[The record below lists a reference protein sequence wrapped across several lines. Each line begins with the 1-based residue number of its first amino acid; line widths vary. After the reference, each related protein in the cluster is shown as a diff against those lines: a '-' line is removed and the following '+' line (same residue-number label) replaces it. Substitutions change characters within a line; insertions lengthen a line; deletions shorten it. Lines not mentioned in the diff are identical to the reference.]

1 MNPADV
7 HLVEQIQQATR
18 GASQMLRALAKRGK
32 VLEQDEPRRTE
43 LLVGAVRTHPL
54 YKGGRLTFDM
64 LEIEDLIL
72 DGWDGSP
79 LDAMSLRQV
88 TEVLS
93 ADVNPLVETLLRMA
107 WRTEVDRAPVESHTP
122 GAAAR
127 TGHVSAGAHGADVLS
142 TPTMPHVILGPP
154 APGDASAAE
163 DDAREGRQREVEL
176 QASDYLY
183 DYVVLG
189 FLDVLGGI
197 RRLAQPAQSGHNAIR
212 PSHRG

>member
-1 MNPADV
+1 VNPADV
-7 HLVEQIQQATR
+7 HLVEQIRQATW

-32 VLEQDEPRRTE
+32 VLEQDEPQRAE
-43 LLVGAVRTHPL
+43 FLVGAVRTHPL

-93 ADVNPLVETLLRMA
+93 ADVNPFVETLLRLS
-107 WRTEVDRAPVESHTP
+107 WRTEVDRAPVESPTP

-127 TGHVSAGAHGADVLS
+127 IGHLSAGAQGADELS
-142 TPTMPHVILGPP
+142 TPTMPRVILGPP
-154 APGDASAAE
+154 GDASTAE
-163 DDAREGRQREVEL
+163 DDAREARQREVEL

-197 RRLAQPAQSGHNAIR
+197 RHPRPAAK
-212 PSHRG
+212 

>member
-1 MNPADV
+1 VNPADV
-7 HLVEQIQQATR
+7 HLVEQIRQATR

-32 VLEQDEPRRTE
+32 VLEQDEPQRAAF
-43 LLVGAVRTHPL
+43 LVSAVRTHPL

-79 LDAMSLRQV
+79 LDSMNLRQV

-93 ADVNPLVETLLRMA
+93 ANVNPLVETLLRMA
-107 WRTEVDRAPVESHTP
+107 WRTEVDRTPVESRTP
-122 GAAAR
+122 GAAAPA
-127 TGHVSAGAHGADVLS
+127 GHVSAGAHGADELS
-142 TPTMPHVILGPP
+142 TPAMPHVILGPADAPP
-154 APGDASAAE
+154 ALADASTAE
-163 DDAREGRQREVEL
+163 NERREERQREVEL

-197 RRLAQPAQSGHNAIR
+197 RRPRPAAN
-212 PSHRG
+212 

>member
-1 MNPADV
+1 VNPADV

-32 VLEQDEPRRTE
+32 VLEQDEPQRTAF
-43 LLVGAVRTHPL
+43 LVGAVRTHPL

-79 LDAMSLRQV
+79 LDSISLRQV
-88 TEVLS
+88 TEALR
-93 ADVNPLVETLLRMA
+93 ANVNPFVETLLRIV
-107 WRTEVDRAPVESHTP
+107 WRTEVDRTPVESHTP

-127 TGHVSAGAHGADVLS
+127 VGHVSAGAQGADEPS
-142 TPTMPHVILGPP
+142 TPAMLHVILGPP
-154 APGDASAAE
+154 GDASTAAG
-163 DDAREGRQREVEL
+163 DAREGRQREVEL

-197 RRLAQPAQSGHNAIR
+197 RHPLPAVK
-212 PSHRG
+212 

>member
-32 VLEQDEPRRTE
+32 VLEQDEPHRTE
-43 LLVGAVRTHPL
+43 FLVGAVRTHPL

-88 TEVLS
+88 TEVLR
-93 ADVNPLVETLLRMA
+93 ADVNPFVETLLRMA

-127 TGHVSAGAHGADVLS
+127 TGHVRAGAHGADELS

-154 APGDASAAE
+154 PATGDASKAE
-163 DDAREGRQREVEL
+163 DERRERRQREVEL

-189 FLDVLGGI
+189 LLDLLGGI
-197 RRLAQPAQSGHNAIR
+197 RHPRPAVK
-212 PSHRG
+212 